1 MRVELIKKL
10 TDSKKGYFDKNGIYI
25 TDFKDCVKG
34 TNEKYMKMYNWMS
47 YGMNFMEKVVGFF
60 AYGKSI
66 AEARKSILSRIEWKD
81 NLSVLYVSIG
91 NGMSLP
97 YIPKNINVKTL
108 DFVGLDISIG
118 MLKQANKKYNKAFNL
133 SLVNACAENLPF
145 KDDIFDIVFHIG
157 GINFFNNKELA
168 ISEMI
173 RVAKKGTRILIA
185 DETSEVLEEQYKKN
199 VFIKKYFD
207 NTEIEIDKIVK
218 SVPENVEDFQFEY
231 MWDKRFYCLT
241 FRK

>member
-1 MRVELIKKL
+1 MQHKL
-10 TDSKKGYFDKNGIYI
+10 LEKISHYKNGCFDKNGIFI
-25 TDFKDCVKG
+25 TDFKDCIKD

-47 YGMNFMEKVVGFF
+47 YGMNFMEKVIGFF

-66 AEARKSILSRIEWKD
+66 AKARKNILSKIEWED

-97 YIPKNINVKTL
+97 YIPNNVNVKSL

-118 MLKQANKKYNKAFNL
+118 MLKQANKKYKKSFNL

-145 KDDIFDIVFHIG
+145 KDNIFDIVFHIG
-157 GINFFNNKELA
+157 GINFFNDKELA
-168 ISEMI
+168 IKEMI
-173 RVAKKGTRILIA
+173 RVAKKGTKILIA
-185 DETSEVLEEQYKKN
+185 DETSEVLEAQYKKN
-199 VFIKKYFD
+199 VFVNKYFKD
-207 NTEIEIDKIVK
+207 AEIEIDNIVK
-218 SVPENVEDFQFEY
+218 SIPVNVGDFQFEY
-231 MWDKRFYCLT
+231 LWDKKFYCMT